1 MLMVWLIS
9 TDLYLLWYFVDG
21 KRQSVVYCS
30 SCLFQELVL
39 PLYTAAQTL
48 LHLETEIW
56 THAVIKNLLHT
67 KVQYIVIMYF
77 NDQSINLKTRMM
89 YFLNLINVMYFWQQL
104 EIQNKTIHTTCTK
117 YNLFCTV
124 MKIMFGNK

>member
-1 MLMVWLIS
+1 MVWFIP
-9 TDLYLLWYFVDG
+9 TNLYLLWYFVDG

-56 THAVIKNLLHT
+56 THAVIKNLFHT
-67 KVQYIVIMYF
+67 KVYSYNVFQW
-77 NDQSINLKTRMM
+77 SIHHIKTRMM

-104 EIQNKTIHTTCTK
+104 EIQNKTIHTTCKK

-124 MKIMFGNK
+124 MKIMFRNK